1 MVLAIEQQHIPIL
14 MYHSI
19 SSTAC
24 AGFKPCTVSP
34 EVFDTHLS
42 YLKQHHYTSITVTQ
56 LSKAMGRGGIGLPP
70 RPVVVTFD
78 DGYAD
83 FYTAALPILQYYG
96 YTATLYVAT
105 GYIGSTSRWLQYP
118 EERSR
123 PMLTK
128 NQLREISACG
138 IECGAHTHT
147 HPALDMVSLPTARD
161 EIVRS
166 KDVLEEC
173 IGQYVSSFAYPYGY
187 CTPRLQEMVQI
198 CGFTSACAIRRAMS
212 SLHDNPYA
220 LARLAIWSD
229 TDIQAL
235 DIALLTG
242 RGPLIASP
250 VKRTR
255 THLRL
260 YLRSVYGKFWSS
272 LEHLRAA

>member
-1 MVLAIEQQHIPIL
+1 MVLAIERQHIPIL
-14 MYHSI
+14 MYNSI
-19 SSTAC
+19 SSPDC
-24 AGFKPCTVSP
+24 SGFRPCTVSP

-42 YLKQHHYTSITVTQ
+42 YLKQNHYTTITVTQ
-56 LSKAMGRGGIGLPP
+56 LSNAMSRGGIGLPP
-70 RPVVVTFD
+70 RPVVLTFD

-105 GYIGSTSRWLQYP
+105 GYSGNTSRWLQYP

-123 PMLTK
+123 PMLTR

-147 HPALDMVSLPTARD
+147 HPALDMVSLPVARD

-187 CTPRLQEMVQI
+187 YTTHLQEMVQI
-198 CGFTSACAIRRAMS
+198 CGFTSACAIRRAVS

-220 LARLAIWSD
+220 LARLAITPD
-229 TDIQAL
+229 TEMHDLVTAL
-235 DIALLTG
+235 ATG
-242 RGPLIASP
+242 RGTLVASP

-255 THLRL
+255 IVVRQ
-260 YLRSVYGKFWSS
+260 YLRSAYGKALVS
-272 LEHLRAA
+272 LEHV